1 MAQEVTE
8 NQKITKPC
16 LIDFKDLKATKTTD
30 FMLPLLGFTKN
41 YYTPFLINAY
51 LGDVDLN
58 GYEENKLF
66 ILLSNHK
73 MNLQHAKIEDTLKS
87 AEGFEDYYDILDS
100 RCTMFVFS
108 ITETNLEAYK
118 HFMAGKYSL
127 FPEEAIVQICKG
139 RSETSSM
146 PHIFLKDTVLKLYW
160 EEKTGAVLP
169 PEAEV
174 WPILK
179 LENEVF
185 DKNTLIIN
193 S

>member
-1 MAQEVTE
+1 
-8 NQKITKPC
+8 
-16 LIDFKDLKATKTTD
+16 
-30 FMLPLLGFTKN
+30 
-41 YYTPFLINAY
+41 
-51 LGDVDLN
+51 
-58 GYEENKLF
+58 
-66 ILLSNHK
+66 

-108 ITETNLEAYK
+108 ITETNLEAYT

-160 EEKTGAVLP
+160 EEKTGAVLQ